1 MHIEFHGAAGEVTG
15 SCHLISVGGRRILLD
30 CGMIQGR
37 RRDEERNFEPFPFDP
52 AAIDAVVLS
61 HAHIDHS
68 GRIPFLIKRGFTGPV
83 YTQKASRDLCRIML
97 ADSAHLSE
105 HDAEL
110 ENRKRERKSLPSV
123 EPLYTIADARAAM
136 RQFRGLDYGVKKKIL
151 PGITLRLVEAGHILG
166 SAIVELW
173 LEENGLRRKL
183 VFSGDLG
190 ARDRPI
196 LKDPEYIRD
205 ADLVLMESTYG
216 NRLHSSR
223 EETRREVLEIVRAA
237 EHARGNILIPA
248 FAVGRTQLI
257 LYEFARHHREWDLGR
272 WQVFLDSPMAIQ
284 ATEVYARHTELYDAE
299 AAELWR
305 EHKQN
310 PMLSNLHLC
319 RTTNQSV
326 HLNNIRSGAVIIA
339 GSGMCTGGRIRH
351 HLKHNVWRR
360 DCHIVIV
367 GYQAEGTLGRKL
379 VEGAKR
385 IRLWGETI
393 SVNAH
398 VHTVNGLSAHAD
410 QAGLVDWYRHFETRP
425 PLVLVHGEPDSIE
438 TLAESI
444 RGETGATVIAARRGA
459 RIDLRDPGKA
469 SLNIARA
476 G

>member
-37 RRDEERNFEPFPFDP
+37 RSDEARNAMPFPFDS

-68 GRIPFLIKRGFTGPV
+68 GRIPLLIKSGFTGPV

-97 ADSAHLSE
+97 ADAAHLNE
-105 HDAEL
+105 RDAEL
-110 ENRKRERKSLPSV
+110 ENRKRERKSLPPI
-123 EPLYTIADARAAM
+123 EPLYTISDARSAM

-151 PGITLRLVEAGHILG
+151 PGITLRLVDAGHILG

-196 LKDPEYIRD
+196 LHDPEYVRD

-216 NRLHSSR
+216 DRLHRSR
-223 EETRREVLEIVRAA
+223 EETRKQVLEIVREA

-257 LYEFARHHREWDLGR
+257 LYEFARNYREWDLGR

-299 AAELWR
+299 AAELWD
-305 EHKQN
+305 KNSQQ
-310 PMLSNLHLC
+310 PMLPNLHLC
-319 RTTNQSV
+319 RTANQSMQ
-326 HLNNIRSGAVIIA
+326 LNKIRSGAVIIA

-360 DCHIVIV
+360 DCHVVIV

-379 VEGAKR
+379 VDGAKR
-385 IRLWGETI
+385 ISLWGETI
-393 SVNAH
+393 SVCAH
-398 VHTVNGLSAHAD
+398 VHTVGGLSAHAD
-410 QAGLVDWYRHFETRP
+410 QAGLVDWYGHFDSRP
-425 PLVLVHGEPDSIE
+425 PLALVHGDPDSIE
-438 TLAESI
+438 VLAEVI
-444 RGETGATVIAARRGA
+444 RRQTGATVIAARRGA
-459 RIDLRDPGKA
+459 RIDLRRPGKA
-469 SLNIARA
+469 S
-476 G
+476 